1 MLSLILRQNL
11 LELLCTF
18 LKPLDILTL
27 KAINSEWYGIKDD
40 ILDLFKR
47 KVIYNLQSNIREQCQ
62 VDPELL
68 MEIVF
73 RHGGV
78 FSGSMLLSSIV
89 ESSWKSNDLDI
100 WYSIGETEQDID
112 SWDCDLKEKSKR
124 RDIVKDYKQF
134 LDIKLD
140 FKDILYIRSSKIQVD
155 TSILELLKPTQT
167 KIQNIYLYEDEMR
180 KYIKENFDLNICCN
194 MLYVDEHGDMKLY
207 IKSLGDIVDR
217 KISFNCFVSSKLER
231 VEKYENRGFSLE
243 LTEKLL
249 DDMIEFLN
257 GLGKNRYHRFD
268 YIPEKDRPVAYRRNV
283 LSISELSIHKNILI
297 LFEDL
302 VRFYDFTPIYS
313 ERSGCEIYI
322 EWCGETEKHSNL
334 FNI

>member
-1 MLSLILRQNL
+1 MLLLILRQNL

-100 WYSIGETEQDID
+100 WYSIDKTEQDID
-112 SWDCDLKEKSKR
+112 PLHCESKEKSKR
-124 RDIVKDYKQF
+124 RDIVKDYKHF
-134 LDIKLD
+134 LNTRMLEI
-140 FKDILYIRSSKIQVD
+140 IPLYPRCSKMIVD
-155 TSILELLKPTQT
+155 TSSILKFSKPKKQESRIYTYMKRKRANTLKKT
-167 KIQNIYLYEDEMR
+167 
-180 KYIKENFDLNICCN
+180 
-194 MLYVDEHGDMKLY
+194 
-207 IKSLGDIVDR
+207 
-217 KISFNCFVSSKLER
+217 
-231 VEKYENRGFSLE
+231 
-243 LTEKLL
+243 
-249 DDMIEFLN
+249 
-257 GLGKNRYHRFD
+257 
-268 YIPEKDRPVAYRRNV
+268 
-283 LSISELSIHKNILI
+283 LI
-297 LFEDL
+297 
-302 VRFYDFTPIYS
+302 
-313 ERSGCEIYI
+313 
-322 EWCGETEKHSNL
+322 
-334 FNI
+334 